1 MSRGLLPLICFL
13 LLVLPN
19 CKQKAPSAQL
29 INDLNLKRGQIV
41 TCGAPDQQFGSAEF
55 ETSCSEKNRKD
66 FNLGIELLHSFEY
79 DEAEKAFANL
89 IDREPSCAMAYWGI
103 AMANFHPLWTPPTLE
118 ELKKGAKAIDIAKSL
133 KASPRES
140 AYIAAIA
147 SFYRDWEKLDHIT
160 RTLNFERGMQ
170 KVYED
175 FPGDKES
182 EIFYALSL
190 VAAADPSDK
199 SYVKQKKAGDLLN
212 ALYPSMPNH
221 PGIVHY
227 LIHTYDYPE
236 LAQQALAVARKYAAV
251 APSSA
256 HALHMPS
263 HVFTRLGLWDE
274 CIQSN
279 LASVSSARCYA
290 ESTGIMGHWDE
301 ELHGLDYVV
310 YGYLQKGEN
319 DSAKKQLDYL
329 NTIKEVHPVNFKV
342 AYAFAAIPARY
353 ALENKDWEAASSLP
367 MIAANISWKNF
378 PWQEAIT
385 HFARLLGAVHIKKP
399 SLASAALKELNR
411 LHDTLT
417 NRKDAYQANQV
428 AIQIKAGEAWI
439 RMGEGKMDEAIQ
451 LMQVAAEM
459 EDKTEKHPVTPCEV
473 IPARELLGDLYME
486 LNRPAEALV
495 AYRADLETHPNRF
508 NGIYGAAEAAQKS
521 GDRSSARNYF
531 QQLVAIA
538 GDGKPVRRELKE
550 IEHYL
555 K

>member
-1 MSRGLLPLICFL
+1 
-13 LLVLPN
+13 
-19 CKQKAPSAQL
+19 
-29 INDLNLKRGQIV
+29 
-41 TCGAPDQQFGSAEF
+41 
-55 ETSCSEKNRKD
+55 
-66 FNLGIELLHSFEY
+66 
-79 DEAEKAFANL
+79 
-89 IDREPSCAMAYWGI
+89 
-103 AMANFHPLWTPPTLE
+103 
-118 ELKKGAKAIDIAKSL
+118 
-133 KASPRES
+133 
-140 AYIAAIA
+140 
-147 SFYRDWEKLDHIT
+147 
-160 RTLNFERGMQ
+160 
-170 KVYED
+170 
-175 FPGDKES
+175 
-182 EIFYALSL
+182 
-190 VAAADPSDK
+190 
-199 SYVKQKKAGDLLN
+199 
-212 ALYPSMPNH
+212 
-221 PGIVHY
+221 
-227 LIHTYDYPE
+227 
-236 LAQQALAVARKYAAV
+236 
-251 APSSA
+251 
-256 HALHMPS
+256 
-263 HVFTRLGLWDE
+263 
-274 CIQSN
+274 
-279 LASVSSARCYA
+279 
-290 ESTGIMGHWDE
+290 
-301 ELHGLDYVV
+301 
-310 YGYLQKGEN
+310 
-319 DSAKKQLDYL
+319 
-329 NTIKEVHPVNFKV
+329 VNFKV